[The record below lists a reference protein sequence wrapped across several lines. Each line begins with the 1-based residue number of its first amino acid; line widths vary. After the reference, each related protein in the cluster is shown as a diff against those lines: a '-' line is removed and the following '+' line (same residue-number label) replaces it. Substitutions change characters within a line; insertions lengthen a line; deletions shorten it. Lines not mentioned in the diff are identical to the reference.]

1 MHAETGWVSAGVS
14 SLSSLQKF
22 SLDLDRAFDKKVIEP
37 TLALQKKV
45 SLEALRRVIEK
56 SPVLTGRFRGNWQV
70 AVGVRPTGE
79 LEVADTTGSNT
90 LSKGSRPITSL
101 DDLDTIYIV
110 NNLPYAEKLDQ
121 GSSQQAPAGMI
132 AVTVAEI
139 NAFFNEVS

>member
-1 MHAETGWVSAGVS
+1 M
-14 SLSSLQKF
+14 SSLQKF

-79 LEVADTTGSNT
+79 LQVADTTGSNT
-90 LSKGSRPITSL
+90 LSKGSQPITAL
-101 DDLDTIYIV
+101 DDLDTVYIV
-110 NNLPYAEKLDQ
+110 NNLPYAKKLDQ

-132 AVTVAEI
+132 AITVAEI